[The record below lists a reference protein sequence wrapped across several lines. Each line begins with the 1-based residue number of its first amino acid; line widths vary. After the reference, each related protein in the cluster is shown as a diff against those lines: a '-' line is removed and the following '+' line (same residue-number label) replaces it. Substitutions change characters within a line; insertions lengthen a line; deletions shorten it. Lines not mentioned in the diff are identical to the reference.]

1 MFGGSSLTR
10 FAIRINNFIDNI
22 NIVEGIN
29 LNEFQN
35 YKIALKEPV
44 NLTNLQILSN
54 FLPGTLI
61 NIQNIELL
69 NVNNEKLIVPLKDVY
84 ASSKSSFFI
93 EAENDI
99 KILVTNYRDEKIKIN
114 FSQLYKN
121 IIQIKININFSK
133 TNLTNKD
140 KC

>member
-1 MFGGSSLTR
+1 M
-10 FAIRINNFIDNI
+10 
-22 NIVEGIN
+22 
-29 LNEFQN
+29 
-35 YKIALKEPV
+35 
-44 NLTNLQILSN
+44 
-54 FLPGTLI
+54 PGTLI

-84 ASSKSSFFI
+84 ASSKSSFLI

-140 KC
+140 KLRYHKIIYKN